1 MADWTSTLA
10 EWSARGAGALA
21 GSSVSLVY
29 LLPKRRREAVSRL
42 LVGILFGLVFGPA
55 TGEKIASAFA
65 LDVPLDR
72 IEVLLMGASAA
83 SFASWWAL
91 GVIVR
96 ALDRTL
102 TGSPRP
108 PQSSNGKD
116 Q

>member
-1 MADWTSTLA
+1 MADWTNSLV

-29 LLPKRRREAVSRL
+29 LLPKRRREAVSRF
-42 LVGILFGLVFGPA
+42 LVGIVFGLVFGPA
-55 TGEKIASAFA
+55 TGAKIASALA

-72 IEVLLMGASAA
+72 IEVMLMGASAA

-96 ALDRTL
+96 ALDRNL
-102 TGSPRP
+102 TGTGRP
-108 PQSSNGKD
+108 SQPLNQKE
-116 Q
+116 